1 MSIVLYS
8 VVLNQHQAPV
18 CDALWEMTDHQFC
31 FVELINLGDRKG
43 GGDFS
48 QRPYLLC
55 AWESAELHD
64 KAMLLARTAECCVFS
79 SVHALPY
86 QKERMKLG
94 LLSFDMSERWLKQGG
109 KNLLSPVILKML
121 MAYKCGRWNRKPLYK
136 LCCSAFAAEDHRKLG
151 MYDGKCFKWGYFTEI
166 KNEELKINNVD
177 VEGKPLRLIWVA
189 RFINWKHPEIVV
201 KLAQNL
207 RERGCKF
214 HISMYGDGELRK
226 EIESRVESLELR
238 DFVTLHG
245 NVPNDEIHH
254 AMREHD
260 ALLFTSNRQEGWG
273 AVVNEA
279 MSEGC
284 IVVGSDAIGSVPYLV
299 EDGVN
304 GLQFKSEDDASLLK
318 NVVWLIEHPEE
329 RAAMAQRAQETMKL
343 WSPEN
348 AARSLLQLI
357 DDLKNGR
364 ESSITE
370 GPCSKA

>member
-1 MSIVLYS
+1 MIIVIYS

-18 CDALWEMTDHQFC
+18 CDALWEMTGHQFV
-31 FVELINLGDRKG
+31 FVELINLGDMKG
-43 GGDFS
+43 GAADYS
-48 QRPYLLC
+48 QRPYLLR
-55 AWESAELHD
+55 AWETAENYD
-64 KAMLLARTAECCVFS
+64 AAMQLAREAECCVFS
-79 SVHALPY
+79 SVHSLPF
-86 QKERMKLG
+86 QKERMARG
-94 LLSFDMSERWLKQGG
+94 LLSFDMSERWLKQGW
-109 KNLLSPVILKML
+109 KNLLSPAILKML
-121 MAYKCGRWNRKPLYK
+121 VAYKMGGWGKKPLYK
-136 LCCSAFAAEDHRKLG
+136 LCCSAFAAEDHWKLG
-151 MYDGKCFKWGYFTEI
+151 MYEGKCFKWGYFTGI
-166 KNEELKINNVD
+166 KNGELKIEIPDNTAT
-177 VEGKPLRLIWVA
+177 LRLIWVA
-189 RFINWKHPEIVV
+189 RFIDWKHPEMVV
-201 KLAQNL
+201 TLAQRL
-207 RERGCKF
+207 KAEGYAF
-214 HISMYGDGELRK
+214 HIDLYGDGELRRDV
-226 EIESRVESLELR
+226 EQRAESLGLS
-238 DFVTLHG
+238 DLVAFHG
-245 NVPNDEIHH
+245 NVPNDEVHR

-284 IVVGSDAIGSVPYLV
+284 IVVGSDAIGSLPYLV